1 MSPLQTLAQARIP
14 PGGLLRGPKPSAPAC
29 PHPCPLPCRT
39 PQRRTRHAGA
49 QPAAANAVWRRAVT
63 SASELSPRGHRVLG
77 GLGWGSTAGP
87 FPHSQT
93 HRDPSPHA
101 PRPVGIPP
109 REGLPLSPLCPSP
122 PPRPQR
128 PQAHRAPHAPSPTPS
143 SPPAPPPHTGSQ
155 LPSPPQVPDKVT
167 GDGNRGRDAGARPL
181 LTGAGGCP
189 VPPRRRRGERIPQR
203 PPRRPP
209 PAPRRPAP
217 DGSGRPSGLYVG
229 PGLANERGEGRR
241 CQWRAGRW
249 GCAAL
254 IYCPKLQWKH
264 GRAAPLDTEPKYYGG
279 TRWGMRRERGS

>member
-1 MSPLQTLAQARIP
+1 MQCGDEQ
-14 PGGLLRGPKPSAPAC
+14 
-29 PHPCPLPCRT
+29 
-39 PQRRTRHAGA
+39 
-49 QPAAANAVWRRAVT
+49 
-63 SASELSPRGHRVLG
+63 
-77 GLGWGSTAGP
+77 
-87 FPHSQT
+87 
-93 HRDPSPHA
+93 
-101 PRPVGIPP
+101 
-109 REGLPLSPLCPSP
+109 SP
-122 PPRPQR
+122 PPRSSARGDTGSLGGLAGAAPPAPSR
-128 PQAHRAPHAPSPTPS
+128 TARHTETPLPTPPTRWEYPRERGSPFLPSAPRHRHVPSAPKPTAHPTPPLAPPQAHRRPLPTPAPNFPRHPKSPTK
-143 SPPAPPPHTGSQ
+143 
-155 LPSPPQVPDKVT
+155 LPGMGP
-167 GDGNRGRDAGARPL
+167 GDGTRGRDAGARPL

-279 TRWGMRRERGS
+279 TRWGMRRECGS